1 MIGLLAVGIP
11 AAAVLF
17 ALLYRRPQNGLLLVA
32 ALTPLHGLLTILP
45 GGPSLT
51 GWKEGV
57 LVLTLLATFVT
68 PNRDRT
74 MPPSMPWW
82 PAAVAWVAIGTLSAL
97 LMSGPAAVTALK
109 ITYFYLIIPII
120 LWRTPFDARDRD
132 RLVTILMGTTA
143 FGAVV
148 GLAQQVL
155 GADRLVAL
163 GYSYDEH
170 IRTTGGIL
178 RSFGTFTGPF
188 ALGLFVM
195 IGLVVGGAVALA
207 DPGRLRNTLFLCAT
221 PVMLLGMGVT
231 IVRAS
236 YIGLAAALLWLAIHR
251 HRALLVLFGAG
262 AVALPVA
269 LLFVPGSVTSALFS
283 SSSLGERGDGWADT
297 VSSLFVHPFG
307 QGLGATG
314 AAADKAAE
322 LADPL
327 YSTLSLDAAI
337 ALGRIPY
344 QPDNYYMKLMVELG
358 PIGLW
363 IFGLLLVSAAVS
375 TLRASRLL
383 HGQDSALALG
393 VSASVIAAAVA
404 STVSTYFEIF
414 PLDVYFWLLLGTV
427 GCALTQQL
435 SSRSEPGSDSGP
447 SRCAPAAA
455 GSRHTLASS

>member
-148 GLAQQVL
+148 GWSSRWAVGTGLGVPAAFVSATAGNAMNPTGNLVQQL
-155 GADRLVAL
+155 GVSEQTYARWRKQFAGMDGDEARRLKELEIENARLKRLVAEQAIDL
-163 GYSYDEH
+163 S
-170 IRTTGGIL
+170 IL
-178 RSFGTFTGPF
+178 RE
-188 ALGLFVM
+188 ANDYLGKHRAPRA
-195 IGLVVGGAVALA
+195 GGA
-207 DPGRLRNTLFLCAT
+207 
-221 PVMLLGMGVT
+221 
-231 IVRAS
+231 S
-236 YIGLAAALLWLAIHR
+236 
-251 HRALLVLFGAG
+251 
-262 AVALPVA
+262 
-269 LLFVPGSVTSALFS
+269 
-283 SSSLGERGDGWADT
+283 
-297 VSSLFVHPFG
+297 
-307 QGLGATG
+307 
-314 AAADKAAE
+314 
-322 LADPL
+322 
-327 YSTLSLDAAI
+327 
-337 ALGRIPY
+337 
-344 QPDNYYMKLMVELG
+344 
-358 PIGLW
+358 
-363 IFGLLLVSAAVS
+363 
-375 TLRASRLL
+375 
-383 HGQDSALALG
+383 
-393 VSASVIAAAVA
+393 
-404 STVSTYFEIF
+404 
-414 PLDVYFWLLLGTV
+414 
-427 GCALTQQL
+427 
-435 SSRSEPGSDSGP
+435 
-447 SRCAPAAA
+447 
-455 GSRHTLASS
+455 